1 MSQTFALP
9 RPRPRSSIAGES
21 GVLSGWIAAVE
32 TWLIRRQGWRD
43 LNLLDDRLLDD
54 VGLARKTVLWK
65 AGMPFWRS

>member
-1 MSQTFALP
+1 
-9 RPRPRSSIAGES
+9 
-21 GVLSGWIAAVE
+21 VLTGWIAAIE
-32 TWLIRRQGWRD
+32 SRLIRRQGWRD